1 MVVNKNGFDPFH
13 KDAFGPTID
22 PSLFVPHSPA
32 TDSLFSIQ
40 CKLHLFCVKV
50 HLGIPFHPTICV
62 CVCFLI
68 PVLISPIWEW
78 TFCAFENLVFVWSF
92 GCFDLWVLSF
102 RFFSFKFWLWVS
114 ELGYA
119 LVHFFSCFVVLFCW
133 SVEWYICIISHGIC
147 FIKLQFFSVWCWSK
161 CINWS
166 TIYMFITHWYGWLGV
181 CMFLLKWTLSG
192 GD

>member
-1 MVVNKNGFDPFH
+1 M
-13 KDAFGPTID
+13 AST
-22 PSLFVPHSPA
+22 LFTKMLLGQRLIHPYSFLTHQPQILS
-32 TDSLFSIQ
+32 SLFSVSFTFSVWNFIWVS
-40 CKLHLFCVKV
+40 LFT
-50 HLGIPFHPTICV
+50 LQFV